1 MSEAAADETAIA
13 AAIFAVDEALPFDPH
28 VTSRFDPG
36 GRLVLRCA
44 RNLDLNEDE
53 VEGALAAYK
62 QFMVLKAVCKDF
74 DATKLSPPPLV
85 DEIWHEHILDT
96 RGYRAFCDAAFKQ
109 FVDHDPDG
117 VLDCGARR
125 VRRAATFHYLKLC
138 FKDEYNMEIWNYPL
152 ENSCKRKYAAVKD
165 EPEPQP
171 STSSGN
177 SLNIR
182 ICDQTGEVTFYKVKY
197 TTKFDKI
204 FNKYATCKGVC
215 VMSLRFLFDG
225 SRMRGDDMVGEIRN
239 FDGTPPD
246 SMEDGDQLDCMLEQG
261 GC

>member
-1 MSEAAADETAIA
+1 MSEDAADETAIA
-13 AAIFAVDEALPFDPH
+13 AAIFAVDVALPFDPYTTKR
-28 VTSRFDPG
+28 VEPG

-44 RNLDLNEDE
+44 RNLNLNEDE
-53 VEGALAAYK
+53 VFDALAAYK

-125 VRRAATFHYLKLC
+125 VRRERTLHKLKEC
-138 FKDEYNMEIWNYPL
+138 FEDEYDRHIWTYPL
-152 ENSCKRKYAAVKD
+152 ENSFKRKYAVVRD
-165 EPEPQP
+165 EQGPQP
-171 STSSGN
+171 STSGG

-182 ICDQTGEVTFYKVKY
+182 VRSASGREEYFKVMP
-197 TTKFDKI
+197 TTPLERVFD
-204 FNKYATCKGVC
+204 AWSTQVGVC
-215 VMSLRFLFDG
+215 AASVRFLFDG
-225 SRMRGDDMVGEIRN
+225 SRVRCDQ
-239 FDGTPPD
+239 TPAD
-246 SMEDGDQLDCMLEQG
+246 IGMEDGDQLDCIAEMQG
-261 GC
+261 C

>member
-1 MSEAAADETAIA
+1 MSEDAADETAIA

-28 VTSRFDPG
+28 ATKIDSG
-36 GRLVLRCA
+36 GRLALRCA
-44 RNLDLNEDE
+44 RNLDLNEEE
-53 VEGALAAYK
+53 VVDALAAYK
-62 QFMVLKAVCKDF
+62 QFMVLKTVCKDF

-125 VRRAATFHYLKLC
+125 VRRERTLHKLKEC
-138 FKDEYNMEIWNYPL
+138 FEDEYDRHIWTYPQ
-152 ENSCKRKYAAVKD
+152 ENSFKRKYAVVRD
-165 EPEPQP
+165 ETGPQP
-171 STSSGN
+171 STSGG

-182 ICDQTGEVTFYKVKY
+182 VRDQTGEETFFKVMP
-197 TTKFDKI
+197 TTPLERVI
-204 FNKYATCKGVC
+204 NAWSTSKGVC
-215 VMSLRFLFDG
+215 AASMRFY
-225 SRMRGDDMVGEIRN
+225 I
-239 FDGTPPD
+239 DGTRVGRDETPAD
-246 SMEDGDQLDCMLEQG
+246 YDLQDGDQIDCMLEQG

>member
-1 MSEAAADETAIA
+1 MSKDAADETAIA

-96 RGYRAFCDAAFKQ
+96 RGYRAFCDAAFEQ

-125 VRRAATFHYLKLC
+125 VRRERTLHKLKEC
-138 FKDEYNMEIWNYPL
+138 FEDEYDRHIWTYPL
-152 ENSCKRKYAAVKD
+152 ENALKRKHAVVVRD
-165 EPEPQP
+165 ESGPQP
-171 STSSGN
+171 STSGG

-182 ICDQTGEVTFYKVKY
+182 VRCQTGKETLFKVMP
-197 TTKFDKI
+197 TTPLERV
-204 FNKYATCKGVC
+204 FNAWSTTKGVC
-215 VMSLRFLFDG
+215 AASVRFMFDG
-225 SRMRGDDMVGEIRN
+225 SRVRCDQ
-239 FDGTPPD
+239 TPAD
-246 SMEDGDQLDCMLEQG
+246 IGMEDGDMLGCMLEQQ

>member
-1 MSEAAADETAIA
+1 MSEDAADETAIA
-13 AAIFAVDEALPFDPH
+13 AAIFAVDEALPFDPYTTKR
-28 VTSRFDPG
+28 VEPG

-44 RNLDLNEDE
+44 RNLNLNEDE
-53 VEGALAAYK
+53 VFDALAAYK

-125 VRRAATFHYLKLC
+125 VRRERTLHKLKEC
-138 FKDEYNMEIWNYPL
+138 FEDEYDRHIWTYPL
-152 ENSCKRKYAAVKD
+152 ENSFKRKYAVVRD
-165 EPEPQP
+165 EQGPQP
-171 STSSGN
+171 STSGG

-182 ICDQTGEVTFYKVKY
+182 VRSASGREEYFKVMP
-197 TTKFDKI
+197 TTPLERVFD
-204 FNKYATCKGVC
+204 AWSTQVGVC
-215 VMSLRFLFDG
+215 AASVRFLFDG
-225 SRMRGDDMVGEIRN
+225 SRVRCDQ
-239 FDGTPPD
+239 TPAD
-246 SMEDGDQLDCMLEQG
+246 IGMEDGDQLDCIAEMR

>member
-1 MSEAAADETAIA
+1 MSEDAADETAIA
-13 AAIFAVDEALPFDPH
+13 AAIFAVDVALPFDPYTTKR
-28 VTSRFDPG
+28 VEPG

-44 RNLDLNEDE
+44 RNLNLNEDE
-53 VEGALAAYK
+53 VFDALAAYK

-125 VRRAATFHYLKLC
+125 VRRERTLHKLKEC
-138 FKDEYNMEIWNYPL
+138 FEDEYDRHIWTYPL
-152 ENSCKRKYAAVKD
+152 ENSFKRKYAVVRD
-165 EPEPQP
+165 EQVPQP
-171 STSSGN
+171 STSGG

-182 ICDQTGEVTFYKVKY
+182 VRSASGREEYFKVMP
-197 TTKFDKI
+197 TTPLERVFD
-204 FNKYATCKGVC
+204 AWSTQVGVC
-215 VMSLRFLFDG
+215 AASVRFLFDG
-225 SRMRGDDMVGEIRN
+225 SRVRCDQ
-239 FDGTPPD
+239 TPAD
-246 SMEDGDQLDCMLEQG
+246 IGMEDGDQLDCMLEQQG
-261 GC
+261 GL

>member
-1 MSEAAADETAIA
+1 MSEDAADETAIA
-13 AAIFAVDEALPFDPH
+13 AAIFAVDEALPFDPYA
-28 VTSRFDPG
+28 TSRFDPG
-36 GRLVLRCA
+36 GRLALRCA

-96 RGYRAFCDAAFKQ
+96 RGYRAFCDAAFEQ

-125 VRRAATFHYLKLC
+125 VRRERTLHKLKEC
-138 FKDEYNMEIWNYPL
+138 FEDEYDRHIWTYPL
-152 ENSCKRKYAAVKD
+152 ENSFKRKYAVVRD
-165 EPEPQP
+165 EPGPQP
-171 STSSGN
+171 STSGG

-182 ICDQTGEVTFYKVKY
+182 VRDANGRVEYFTVKP
-197 TTKFDKI
+197 TTPLERVL
-204 FNKYATCKGVC
+204 NAWSTRVGVC
-215 VMSLRFLFDG
+215 AASVRFLWDG
-225 SRMRGDDMVGEIRN
+225 SRVRSDQ
-239 FDGTPPD
+239 TPAD
-246 SMEDGDQLDCMLEQG
+246 IGMEDGDQLDCMAEMR

>member
-13 AAIFAVDEALPFDPH
+13 AAIFAVDVALPFDPYTTKR
-28 VTSRFDPG
+28 VEPG

-44 RNLDLNEDE
+44 RNLNLNEDE
-53 VEGALAAYK
+53 VFDALAAYK

-125 VRRAATFHYLKLC
+125 VRRERTLHKLKEC
-138 FKDEYNMEIWNYPL
+138 FEDEYDRHIWTYPL
-152 ENSCKRKYAAVKD
+152 ENSFKRKYAVVRD
-165 EPEPQP
+165 EQGPQP
-171 STSSGN
+171 STSGG

-182 ICDQTGEVTFYKVKY
+182 VRSASGREEYFKVMP
-197 TTKFDKI
+197 TTPLERVFD
-204 FNKYATCKGVC
+204 AWSTQVGVC
-215 VMSLRFLFDG
+215 AASVRFLFDG
-225 SRMRGDDMVGEIRN
+225 SRVRCDQ
-239 FDGTPPD
+239 TPAD
-246 SMEDGDQLDCMLEQG
+246 IGMEDGDQLDCIAEMR

>member
-1 MSEAAADETAIA
+1 MSEDAADETAIA
-13 AAIFAVDEALPFDPH
+13 AAIFAVDVALPFDPYTTKR
-28 VTSRFDPG
+28 VEPG

-44 RNLDLNEDE
+44 RNLNLNEDE
-53 VEGALAAYK
+53 VFDALAAYK

-125 VRRAATFHYLKLC
+125 VRRERTLHKLKEC
-138 FKDEYNMEIWNYPL
+138 FEDEYDRHIWTYPL
-152 ENSCKRKYAAVKD
+152 ENSFKRKYAVVRD
-165 EPEPQP
+165 EQVPQP
-171 STSSGN
+171 STSGG

-182 ICDQTGEVTFYKVKY
+182 VRSASGREEYFKVMP
-197 TTKFDKI
+197 TTPLERVFD
-204 FNKYATCKGVC
+204 AWSTQVGVC
-215 VMSLRFLFDG
+215 AASVRFMFDG
-225 SRMRGDDMVGEIRN
+225 SRVRSDQ
-239 FDGTPPD
+239 TPAD
-246 SMEDGDQLDCMLEQG
+246 IGMEDGDQLDCIAEMR

>member
-1 MSEAAADETAIA
+1 MSEDAADETAIA
-13 AAIFAVDEALPFDPH
+13 AAIFAVDEALPFDPYTTKR
-28 VTSRFDPG
+28 VEPG

-44 RNLDLNEDE
+44 RNLNLNEDE
-53 VEGALAAYK
+53 VFDALAAYK

-96 RGYRAFCDAAFKQ
+96 RGYRAFCDAAFKH

-125 VRRAATFHYLKLC
+125 VRRERTLHKLKEC
-138 FKDEYNMEIWNYPL
+138 FEDEYDRHIWTYPL
-152 ENSCKRKYAAVKD
+152 ENSFKRKYAVVRD
-165 EPEPQP
+165 EQGPQP
-171 STSSGN
+171 STSGG

-182 ICDQTGEVTFYKVKY
+182 VRSASGREEYFKVMP
-197 TTKFDKI
+197 TTPLERVFD
-204 FNKYATCKGVC
+204 AWSTQVGVC
-215 VMSLRFLFDG
+215 AASVRFLFDG
-225 SRMRGDDMVGEIRN
+225 SRVRCDQ
-239 FDGTPPD
+239 TPAD
-246 SMEDGDQLDCMLEQG
+246 IGMEDGDQLDCIAEMR

>member
-1 MSEAAADETAIA
+1 MSEDAADETVIA
-13 AAIFAVDEALPFDPH
+13 AAIFAVDEALPFDPYA
-28 VTSRFDPG
+28 TKIDSG

-44 RNLDLNEDE
+44 RNLNLDE
-53 VEGALAAYK
+53 EEAFDALGAYK

-125 VRRAATFHYLKLC
+125 VRRERTLHKLKEC
-138 FKDEYNMEIWNYPL
+138 FEDEYDKSIWTYPPDRPP
-152 ENSCKRKYAAVKD
+152 KRKRAVVKD
-165 EPEPQP
+165 EPEPQRR
-171 STSSGN
+171 TTNLRSSG
-177 SLNIR
+177 SLNISVR
-182 ICDQTGEVTFYKVKY
+182 DANGRVEYFTVKP
-197 TTKFDKI
+197 TTPLERVL
-204 FNKYATCKGVC
+204 NAWSTRVGVC
-215 VMSLRFLFDG
+215 AASVRFLWDG
-225 SRMRGDDMVGEIRN
+225 SRVRSDQ
-239 FDGTPPD
+239 TPAD
-246 SMEDGDQLDCMLEQG
+246 IGMEDGDQLDCMAEMR

>member
-1 MSEAAADETAIA
+1 MSEDAADETAIA
-13 AAIFAVDEALPFDPH
+13 AAIFAVDEALPFDPYTTKR
-28 VTSRFDPG
+28 VEPG

-44 RNLDLNEDE
+44 RNLNLNEDE
-53 VEGALAAYK
+53 VFDALAAYK

-125 VRRAATFHYLKLC
+125 VRRERTLHKLKEC
-138 FKDEYNMEIWNYPL
+138 FEDEYDRHIWTYPL
-152 ENSCKRKYAAVKD
+152 ENSFKRKYAVVRD
-165 EPEPQP
+165 EQVPQP
-171 STSSGN
+171 STSGG

-182 ICDQTGEVTFYKVKY
+182 VRSASGREEYFKVMP
-197 TTKFDKI
+197 TTPLERVFD
-204 FNKYATCKGVC
+204 AWSTQVGVC
-215 VMSLRFLFDG
+215 AASVRFLFDG
-225 SRMRGDDMVGEIRN
+225 SRVRCDQ
-239 FDGTPPD
+239 TPAD
-246 SMEDGDQLDCMLEQG
+246 IGMEDGDQLDCIAEMQG
-261 GC
+261 C

>member
-1 MSEAAADETAIA
+1 MSEDAADETVIA
-13 AAIFAVDEALPFDPH
+13 AAIFAVDEALPFDPYTTKR
-28 VTSRFDPG
+28 VEPG

-44 RNLDLNEDE
+44 RNLNLNEDE
-53 VEGALAAYK
+53 VFDALAAYK

-117 VLDCGARR
+117 VLDCGARS
-125 VRRAATFHYLKLC
+125 VRRERTLHKLKEC
-138 FKDEYNMEIWNYPL
+138 FEDEYDRHIWTYPL
-152 ENSCKRKYAAVKD
+152 ENSFKRKYAVVRD
-165 EPEPQP
+165 EPGPQP
-171 STSSGN
+171 STSGG

-182 ICDQTGEVTFYKVKY
+182 VRDASGEETWFKIMP
-197 TTKFDKI
+197 TTPLERL
-204 FNKYATCKGVC
+204 FNVCSTRKGVC
-215 VMSLRFLFDG
+215 ARSARFLFDG
-225 SRMRGDDMVGEIRN
+225 SRIPG
-239 FDGTPPD
+239 FKTPAD
-246 SMEDGDQLDCMLEQG
+246 IDMEDGDQLDCMLEQG

>member
-13 AAIFAVDEALPFDPH
+13 AAIFAVDEALPFDLYA
-28 VTSRFDPG
+28 TKIDIG

-44 RNLDLNEDE
+44 RNLDLKEEE

-74 DATKLSPPPLV
+74 DAKKLSPPPLV

-96 RGYRAFCDAAFKQ
+96 RGYRAFCDAAFKH

>member
-1 MSEAAADETAIA
+1 MSEDAADETAIA
-13 AAIFAVDEALPFDPH
+13 AAIFAVDVALPFDPYTTKR
-28 VTSRFDPG
+28 VEPG

-44 RNLDLNEDE
+44 RNLNLNEDE
-53 VEGALAAYK
+53 VFDALAAYK

-125 VRRAATFHYLKLC
+125 VRRERTLHKLKEC
-138 FKDEYNMEIWNYPL
+138 FEDEYDRHIWTYPL
-152 ENSCKRKYAAVKD
+152 ENSFKRKYAVVRD
-165 EPEPQP
+165 EQGPQP
-171 STSSGN
+171 STSGG

-182 ICDQTGEVTFYKVKY
+182 VRSASGREEYFKVMP
-197 TTKFDKI
+197 TTPLERVFD
-204 FNKYATCKGVC
+204 AWSTQVGVC
-215 VMSLRFLFDG
+215 AASVRFLFDG
-225 SRMRGDDMVGEIRN
+225 SRVRCDQ
-239 FDGTPPD
+239 TPAD
-246 SMEDGDQLDCMLEQG
+246 IGMEDGDQLDCIAEMR

>member
-1 MSEAAADETAIA
+1 MSEDAADETAIA
-13 AAIFAVDEALPFDPH
+13 AAIFAVDEALPFDPYTTKR
-28 VTSRFDPG
+28 VEPG

-44 RNLDLNEDE
+44 RNLNLNEDE
-53 VEGALAAYK
+53 VFDALAAYK

-125 VRRAATFHYLKLC
+125 VRRERTLHKLKEC
-138 FKDEYNMEIWNYPL
+138 FEDEYDRHIWTYPL
-152 ENSCKRKYAAVKD
+152 ENSFKRKYAVVRD
-165 EPEPQP
+165 EQVPQP
-171 STSSGN
+171 STSGG

-182 ICDQTGEVTFYKVKY
+182 VRSASGREEYFKVMP
-197 TTKFDKI
+197 TTPLERVFD
-204 FNKYATCKGVC
+204 AWSTQVGVC
-215 VMSLRFLFDG
+215 AASVRFLFDG
-225 SRMRGDDMVGEIRN
+225 SRVRCDQ
-239 FDGTPPD
+239 TPAD
-246 SMEDGDQLDCMLEQG
+246 IGMEDGDQLDCIAEMR

>member
-1 MSEAAADETAIA
+1 MSEDAADETAIA
-13 AAIFAVDEALPFDPH
+13 AAIFAVDVALPFDPYTTKR
-28 VTSRFDPG
+28 VEPG

-44 RNLDLNEDE
+44 RNLNLNEDE
-53 VEGALAAYK
+53 VFDALAAYK

-125 VRRAATFHYLKLC
+125 VRRERTLHKLKEC
-138 FKDEYNMEIWNYPL
+138 FEDEYDRHIWTYPL
-152 ENSCKRKYAAVKD
+152 ENSFKRKYAVVRD
-165 EPEPQP
+165 EQVPQP
-171 STSSGN
+171 STSGG

-182 ICDQTGEVTFYKVKY
+182 VRSASGREEYFKVMP
-197 TTKFDKI
+197 TTPLERVFD
-204 FNKYATCKGVC
+204 AWSTQVGVC
-215 VMSLRFLFDG
+215 AASVRFLFDG
-225 SRMRGDDMVGEIRN
+225 SRVRCDQ
-239 FDGTPPD
+239 TPAD
-246 SMEDGDQLDCMLEQG
+246 IGMEDGGQLDCIAEMR

>member
-13 AAIFAVDEALPFDPH
+13 AAIFAVDEALPFDLH
-28 VTSRFDPG
+28 ATKIDIG

-44 RNLDLNEDE
+44 RNLDLKEE
-53 VEGALAAYK
+53 EGEGALAAYK

-74 DATKLSPPPLV
+74 DAKKLSPPPLV

>member
-1 MSEAAADETAIA
+1 MSEDAADETAIA
-13 AAIFAVDEALPFDPH
+13 AAIFAVDEALPFDPYTTKR
-28 VTSRFDPG
+28 VEPG

-44 RNLDLNEDE
+44 RNLNLNEDE
-53 VEGALAAYK
+53 VFDALAAYK

-125 VRRAATFHYLKLC
+125 VRRERTLHKLKEC
-138 FKDEYNMEIWNYPL
+138 FEDEYDRHIWTYPL
-152 ENSCKRKYAAVKD
+152 ENSFKRKYAVVRD
-165 EPEPQP
+165 EQGPQP
-171 STSSGN
+171 STSGG

-182 ICDQTGEVTFYKVKY
+182 VRSASGREEYFKVMP
-197 TTKFDKI
+197 TTPLERVFD
-204 FNKYATCKGVC
+204 AWSTRVGVC
-215 VMSLRFLFDG
+215 AATLRFLFDG
-225 SRMRGDDMVGEIRN
+225 SRVPGYM
-239 FDGTPPD
+239 TPAD
-246 SMEDGDQLDCMLEQG
+246 IDMEDGDQLDCIAEMQG
-261 GC
+261 C

>member
-1 MSEAAADETAIA
+1 MSEDAADETAIA
-13 AAIFAVDEALPFDPH
+13 AAIFAVDEALPFDPYTTKR
-28 VTSRFDPG
+28 VEPG

-44 RNLDLNEDE
+44 RNLNLNEDE
-53 VEGALAAYK
+53 VFDALAAYK

-125 VRRAATFHYLKLC
+125 VRRERTLHKLKEC
-138 FKDEYNMEIWNYPL
+138 FEDEYDRHIWTYPL
-152 ENSCKRKYAAVKD
+152 ENSFKRKYAVVRD
-165 EPEPQP
+165 EQGPQP
-171 STSSGN
+171 STSGG

-182 ICDQTGEVTFYKVKY
+182 VRSASGREEYFKVMP
-197 TTKFDKI
+197 TTPLERVFD
-204 FNKYATCKGVC
+204 AWSTQVGVC
-215 VMSLRFLFDG
+215 AASVVVELLFV
-225 SRMRGDDMVGEIRN
+225 RTVYE
-239 FDGTPPD
+239 
-246 SMEDGDQLDCMLEQG
+246 C
-261 GC
+261 GCAGACVRCGRDAVQRERA

>member
-13 AAIFAVDEALPFDPH
+13 AAIFAVDEALPFDPYTTKR
-28 VTSRFDPG
+28 VEPG

-44 RNLDLNEDE
+44 RNLNLNEDE
-53 VEGALAAYK
+53 VFDALAAYK

-125 VRRAATFHYLKLC
+125 VRRERTLHKLKEC
-138 FKDEYNMEIWNYPL
+138 FEDEYDRHIWTYPL
-152 ENSCKRKYAAVKD
+152 ENSFKRKYAVVRD
-165 EPEPQP
+165 EQGPQP
-171 STSSGN
+171 STSGG

-182 ICDQTGEVTFYKVKY
+182 VRSASGREEYFKVMP
-197 TTKFDKI
+197 TTPLERVFD
-204 FNKYATCKGVC
+204 AWSTQVGVC
-215 VMSLRFLFDG
+215 AASVRFLFDG
-225 SRMRGDDMVGEIRN
+225 SRVRCDQ
-239 FDGTPPD
+239 TPAD
-246 SMEDGDQLDCMLEQG
+246 IGMEDGDQLDCMLEQG

>member
-13 AAIFAVDEALPFDPH
+13 AAIFAVDEALPFDPYTTKR
-28 VTSRFDPG
+28 VEPG

-44 RNLDLNEDE
+44 RNLNLNEDE
-53 VEGALAAYK
+53 VFDALAAYK

-125 VRRAATFHYLKLC
+125 VRRERTLHKLKEC
-138 FKDEYNMEIWNYPL
+138 FEDEYDRHIWTYPL
-152 ENSCKRKYAAVKD
+152 ENSFKRKYAVVRD
-165 EPEPQP
+165 EQGPQP
-171 STSSGN
+171 STSGG

-182 ICDQTGEVTFYKVKY
+182 VRSASGREEYFKVMP
-197 TTKFDKI
+197 TTPLERVFD
-204 FNKYATCKGVC
+204 AWSTQVGVC
-215 VMSLRFLFDG
+215 AASVRFLFDG
-225 SRMRGDDMVGEIRN
+225 SRVRCDQ
-239 FDGTPPD
+239 TPAD
-246 SMEDGDQLDCMLEQG
+246 IGMEDGDQLDCIAEMR

>member
-1 MSEAAADETAIA
+1 MSSVVADETAIA
-13 AAIFAVDEALPFDPH
+13 SAIFAVDEALPFDPYTTKR
-28 VTSRFDPG
+28 VEPG

-44 RNLDLNEDE
+44 RNLNLNEDE
-53 VEGALAAYK
+53 VFDALAAYK

-96 RGYRAFCDAAFKQ
+96 RGYRAFCDAAFEQ

-125 VRRAATFHYLKLC
+125 VRRERTLHKLKEC
-138 FKDEYNMEIWNYPL
+138 FEDEYDRHIWTYPL
-152 ENSCKRKYAAVKD
+152 ENSFKRKYAVVRD
-165 EPEPQP
+165 EQGPQP
-171 STSSGN
+171 STSGG

-182 ICDQTGEVTFYKVKY
+182 VRSASGREEYFKVMP
-197 TTKFDKI
+197 TTPLERVFD
-204 FNKYATCKGVC
+204 AWSTQVGVC
-215 VMSLRFLFDG
+215 AASVRFLFDG
-225 SRMRGDDMVGEIRN
+225 SRVRCDQ
-239 FDGTPPD
+239 TPAD
-246 SMEDGDQLDCMLEQG
+246 IGMEDGDQLDCIAEMR

>member
-1 MSEAAADETAIA
+1 MSEDAADETAIA
-13 AAIFAVDEALPFDPH
+13 AAIFAVDVALPFDPYTTKR
-28 VTSRFDPG
+28 VEPG

-44 RNLDLNEDE
+44 RNLNLNEDE
-53 VEGALAAYK
+53 VFDALAAYK

-125 VRRAATFHYLKLC
+125 VRRERTLHKLKEC
-138 FKDEYNMEIWNYPL
+138 FEDEYDRHIWTYPL
-152 ENSCKRKYAAVKD
+152 ENSFKRKYAVVRD
-165 EPEPQP
+165 EQGPQP
-171 STSSGN
+171 STSGG

-182 ICDQTGEVTFYKVKY
+182 VRSASGREEYFKVMP
-197 TTKFDKI
+197 TTPLERVFD
-204 FNKYATCKGVC
+204 AWSTQVGVC
-215 VMSLRFLFDG
+215 AASVRFLFDG
-225 SRMRGDDMVGEIRN
+225 SRVRCDQ
-239 FDGTPPD
+239 TPAD
-246 SMEDGDQLDCMLEQG
+246 IGMEDGDQLDCMAEMR